1 MEARVTAHSQAY
13 RLRERMEQREVRH
26 GQEIRADLPGIG
38 VVAMARDWFA
48 GRHRGEGQ
56 VFFCSMGPI
65 RSGRS

>member
-1 MEARVTAHSQAY
+1 
-13 RLRERMEQREVRH
+13 MEQGEVRH
-26 GQEIRADLPGIG
+26 GQEIRADLTGIG